1 MIMGR
6 KTFDSFPAPLPG
18 RRHIVLTREPGWRA
32 EGTETAAAVESAIAL
47 AGEVPAISVLGR
59 AEIFALFLPPATRLD
74 MTEVQVDAGGDTVL
88 PPFSHPPRSEARRE
102 GQGGVRTGYTRVT
115 PSRPQ

>member
-32 EGTETAAAVESAIAL
+32 AGTDTAAEVDTAIAL
-47 AGEVPAISVLGR
+47 AGEVPAISVIGG
-59 AEIFALFLPPATRLD
+59 AEILALSLPLSTRIEL
-74 MTEVQVDAGGDTVL
+74 TSSA
-88 PPFSHPPRSEARRE
+88 ARRRGAE
-102 GQGGVRTGYTRVT
+102 CVSECRCPGSTHH
-115 PSRPQ
+115 